1 MFAPAIRF
9 NFLYRESQLSS
20 FLCVNSSAKSP
31 LEAQLCRVG
40 FRLRKYLAGFLLLS
54 LFAVTDSCAQTVGPL
69 DERFVPRLVEVISA
83 DESTNAA
90 ALDELSAFWQMSYVA
105 PLLETISLTRNRRR
119 VIQIF
124 ELLRANTGQSFDFDI
139 QLWYGWLWHQQYEM
153 APEYA
158 AFKARLFATIDPRFR
173 AYFSADRNTSI
184 RLDEVRWGGVL
195 QDGIP
200 PLRSPAMVAATEA
213 DYLDDGNIV
222 FGIEIDG
229 DARAYPKR
237 ILAWHEMFV
246 DNIAQIPV
254 IGVYCTLC
262 GSMIIYETQVGSV
275 NYQMGT
281 SGFLYRSNK
290 LMYDRTTQSLWNTLW
305 GKPVIGPLVGKNIQ
319 LKRRSVVTTSWGE
332 WRRRHPD
339 TTVLSLDTG
348 YQRDYGEG
356 VAYRDYFATDELM
369 FNVPDLDTRLK
380 NKDEVLAII
389 LPEYP
394 DQPLAIA
401 TAYLSDHQLLQAEIA
416 AVRFVVVTDN
426 SGASRVFAADSTQF
440 VDFDGDDTLAD
451 EQGQLWQ
458 LSESRLVGEHGQE
471 LLRLPA
477 HRAFWFGW
485 YSAYSKT
492 RLIH

>member
-1 MFAPAIRF
+1 MP
-9 NFLYRESQLSS
+9 S
-20 FLCVNSSAKSP
+20 FFCVNPIANAV
-31 LEAQLCRVG
+31 LEKQLCCIG
-40 FRLRKYLAGFLLLS
+40 SCLRKYLAGFLILL
-54 LFAVTDSCAQTVGPL
+54 LLPVTDSDAQAVDPL
-69 DERFVPRLVEVISA
+69 DGRFVPRLVEVIAA
-83 DESTNAA
+83 DESASAA
-90 ALDELSAFWQMSYVA
+90 AMDELSASWQMSYVA

-124 ELLRANTGQSFDFDI
+124 ELLRANTGQSFDFNI

-153 APEYA
+153 VPEYA
-158 AFKARLFATIDPRFR
+158 DFKARLFATVDPRFR

-200 PLRSPAMVAATEA
+200 PLRSPAMIAATEA
-213 DYLDDGNIV
+213 DYLDDRNVV
-222 FGIEIDG
+222 FGLEIEG

-246 DNIAQIPV
+246 DTVSDIPL

-262 GSMIIYETQVGSV
+262 GSMIIYETQIGST

-290 LMYDRTTQSLWNTLW
+290 LMYDQGTQSLWNTLW
-305 GKPVIGPLVGKNIQ
+305 GKPVIGPLVGENIQ

-332 WRRRHPD
+332 WRRRHPH
-339 TTVLSLDTG
+339 TTVLSLNTG
-348 YQRDYGEG
+348 YRRDYGEG

-369 FNVPDLDTRLK
+369 FNVPDLDMRLK

-401 TAYLSDHQLLQAEIA
+401 TQYLSSHRLLHEEIGGL
-416 AVRFVVVTDN
+416 RFVVITDN
-426 SGASRVFAADSTQF
+426 SGASRVFEAKTTQF
-440 VDFDGDDTLAD
+440 VDWNADDMLAD
-451 EQGQLWQ
+451 EQGQRWQ
-458 LSESRLVGEHGQE
+458 LSESRLLSEEGEE

>member
-1 MFAPAIRF
+1 M
-9 NFLYRESQLSS
+9 
-20 FLCVNSSAKSP
+20 SSACINSIIDS
-31 LEAQLCRVG
+31 AINIQLRDVVFC
-40 FRLRKYLAGFLLLS
+40 LRKTLPGLLILS
-54 LFAVTDSCAQTVGPL
+54 LFSFVEGSAQTVDQP
-69 DERFVPRLVEVISA
+69 EQAFVDRLLAAASEDQGISA
-83 DESTNAA
+83 AA
-90 ALDELSAFWQMSYVA
+90 RDELSASWQLSYVA
-105 PLLETISLTRNRRR
+105 PLLETVSLTRNRRR
-119 VIQIF
+119 VNQIF
-124 ELLRANTGQSFDFDI
+124 ELLRANTGESFDFDI
-139 QLWYGWLWHQQYEM
+139 QRWYGWLWHQQYDM
-153 APEYA
+153 APAYA
-158 AFKARLFATIDPRFR
+158 DFKARLFATIDPRFR
-173 AYFSADRNTSI
+173 GYFSADRRSSI

-200 PLRSPAMVAATEA
+200 PLRFPAMIAATEA
-213 DYLDDGNIV
+213 DYLEDGNIV
-222 FGIEIDG
+222 FGVEIDG

-262 GSMIIYETQVGSV
+262 GSMIIYETQVGGV

-290 LMYDRTTQSLWNTLW
+290 LMYDRGTQSLWNTLW

-369 FNVPDLDTRLK
+369 FNVPDLDMRLK

-401 TAYLSDHQLLQAEIA
+401 SAYLSDHQLLHEEIGA
-416 AVRFVVVTDN
+416 MRFVVITDN
-426 SGASRVFAADSTQF
+426 SGASRVFAANSTQF
-440 VDFDGDDTLAD
+440 IDFDGDDTLAD

-458 LSESRLVGEHGQE
+458 LSESRLVGERGQE

>member
-1 MFAPAIRF
+1 
-9 NFLYRESQLSS
+9 
-20 FLCVNSSAKSP
+20 
-31 LEAQLCRVG
+31 
-40 FRLRKYLAGFLLLS
+40 
-54 LFAVTDSCAQTVGPL
+54 
-69 DERFVPRLVEVISA
+69 
-83 DESTNAA
+83 
-90 ALDELSAFWQMSYVA
+90 
-105 PLLETISLTRNRRR
+105 
-119 VIQIF
+119 
-124 ELLRANTGQSFDFDI
+124 
-139 QLWYGWLWHQQYEM
+139 M

-195 QDGIP
+195 QIGIP

-369 FNVPDLDTRLK
+369 FNVPDLVTRLK

-401 TAYLSDHQLLQAEIA
+401 TVYLSDHQLLQAEIA
-416 AVRFVVVTDN
+416 AMRFVVVTDN

-458 LSESRLVGEHGQE
+458 LSESRLVGDG
-471 LLRLPA
+471 
-477 HRAFWFGW
+477 FM
-485 YSAYSKT
+485 
-492 RLIH
+492 

>member
-1 MFAPAIRF
+1 VP
-9 NFLYRESQLSS
+9 S
-20 FLCVNSSAKSP
+20 FLCVKPIPNP
-31 LEAQLCRVG
+31 GLEKQLRGGGICAG
-40 FRLRKYLAGFLLLS
+40 KYLAVLLILP
-54 LFAVTDSCAQTVGPL
+54 LFAVTDSYAQAVDPL
-69 DERFVPRLVEVISA
+69 DERFVARLVEVISA
-83 DESTNAA
+83 EESTSTA
-90 ALDELSAFWQMSYVA
+90 ALDELSASWQMSYVA

-124 ELLRANTGQSFDFDI
+124 ELLRTNTGQSFDFDI

-158 AFKARLFATIDPRFR
+158 AFKASLFATIDPRFR
-173 AYFSADRNTSI
+173 AYFSADRNASV

-200 PLRSPAMVAATEA
+200 PLRSPTMIAAAEA
-213 DYLDDGNIV
+213 HYLDDGNIV
-222 FGIEIDG
+222 FGIEIEG

-246 DNIAQIPV
+246 DNFAQIPV

-262 GSMIIYETQVGSV
+262 GSMIIYETQVGGI

-290 LMYDRTTQSLWNTLW
+290 LMYDRGTQSLWNTLW

-319 LKRRSVVTTSWGE
+319 LKRRSVVTTNWGE

-356 VAYRDYFATDELM
+356 VAYRDYFASDALM
-369 FNVPDLDTRLK
+369 FNVPDLDRRLK

-401 TAYLSDHQLLQAEIA
+401 SAYLSDHQLLNDEIGA
-416 AVRFVVVTDN
+416 MRFVVVTDN
-426 SGASRVFAADSTQF
+426 SDASRVFAANFTQF
-440 VDFDGDDTLAD
+440 VDFDGEHTLAD
-451 EQGQLWQ
+451 DQGQLWQ
-458 LSESRLVGEHGQE
+458 LSESRLVGERGQE

>member
-1 MFAPAIRF
+1 MNSVCFNSIIDSAI
-9 NFLYRESQLSS
+9 NIQLRD
-20 FLCVNSSAKSP
+20 V
-31 LEAQLCRVG
+31 V
-40 FRLRKYLAGFLLLS
+40 FRLRKTLPGLLILS
-54 LFAVTDSCAQTVGPL
+54 LFSFAEGSAQTVGQS
-69 DERFVPRLVEVISA
+69 EQEFVDRLIAAASEDQRIS
-83 DESTNAA
+83 AA
-90 ALDELSAFWQMSYVA
+90 ALDELSASWQLSYVA
-105 PLLETISLTRNRRR
+105 PLLETVSLTRNRRR
-119 VIQIF
+119 VSQIF
-124 ELLRANTGQSFDFDI
+124 ELLRANTGESFDFDI
-139 QLWYGWLWHQQYEM
+139 QRWYGWLWHQQYDM
-153 APEYA
+153 APAYA
-158 AFKARLFATIDPRFR
+158 DFKARLFATIDPRFR
-173 AYFSADRNTSI
+173 GYFSADRRSSI

-200 PLRSPAMVAATEA
+200 PLRFPTMIAAAEA
-213 DYLDDGNIV
+213 DYLDDRNVV
-222 FGIEIDG
+222 FGLEIEG

-246 DNIAQIPV
+246 DTVSDIPL

-262 GSMIIYETQVGSV
+262 GSMIIYETQIGST

-290 LMYDRTTQSLWNTLW
+290 LMYDQGTQSLWNTLW
-305 GKPVIGPLVGKNIQ
+305 GKPVIGPLVGENIQ

-332 WRRRHPD
+332 WRRRHPH
-339 TTVLSLDTG
+339 TTVLSLNTG
-348 YQRDYGEG
+348 YRRDYGEG

-369 FNVPDLDTRLK
+369 FNVPDLDMRLK

-401 TAYLSDHQLLQAEIA
+401 TQYLSSHQLLHEEIGGL
-416 AVRFVVVTDN
+416 RFVVITDN
-426 SGASRVFAADSTQF
+426 SGASRVFEAKTTQF
-440 VDFDGDDTLAD
+440 VDWNADDMLAD
-451 EQGQLWQ
+451 EQGQRWR
-458 LSESRLVGEHGQE
+458 LSESRLLSAQGEE